1 MRIGEE
7 IENNLAYRAVADN
20 DINLFRKALLENKY
34 GSIHYINPD
43 ENNST
48 TLILASKLGRSDFVL
63 ELLRI
68 GCDVEAKDSYGNTAI
83 YYSVLNNHKNIF
95 DYLIEHEADIAI
107 LNNENRTLLHSAAI
121 CGNLEITKTL
131 MEKKKIDHNKC
142 DIEGMTAFLYSCKNG
157 HINVMK
163 YLISKKVN
171 TDLSTNNLKSGLYF
185 SSENKHFE
193 CSNYIIEN
201 ISGSLTKFLKN
212 FKKEAS
218 DFVVNMAVERS
229 NEFSAISRYFIDS
242 IIEAGRLDLAV
253 TLLVANIQLDQPD
266 IRNTDGIFI
275 ELCSKKHLEV
285 DNLVSQNA
293 KCLFL
298 SSVILCYC
306 QSPVKVL
313 NKLYDESNGDSE
325 IYKLIKEFFSSQD
338 KFALLH
344 LLCYQK
350 SLVNAAR
357 AHPLEQEDFDIWIS
371 QIDALL
377 LEIFK
382 TKSLDNTDHLLQLL
396 LPTLN
401 LSKYDKLEQKIQSN
415 IKKLSSMDIDHK
427 RETALGLESKMDSVK
442 DSIENMVDELR
453 KEQDDFMKLHK
464 SWSLAHFEK
473 ISVLSYCVSKDL
485 KLLFQCSQV
494 SGIIESVF
502 YSALIPNKISLEY
515 AEKYSICHFSLS
527 MIRNNERRKSAF
539 LFIGKILNYSS
550 LIYPELLDT
559 ITSSEEFEI
568 INAISIIENLRY
580 CPVAMFTAE
589 LVSKLVMIGL
599 VAYISLHCKTTADI
613 CEASEPEVYIIFMVC
628 ANIIY
633 EVGKLNL

>member
-1 MRIGEE
+1 
-7 IENNLAYRAVADN
+7 
-20 DINLFRKALLENKY
+20 
-34 GSIHYINPD
+34 
-43 ENNST
+43 
-48 TLILASKLGRSDFVL
+48 
-63 ELLRI
+63 
-68 GCDVEAKDSYGNTAI
+68 
-83 YYSVLNNHKNIF
+83 
-95 DYLIEHEADIAI
+95 
-107 LNNENRTLLHSAAI
+107 
-121 CGNLEITKTL
+121 
-131 MEKKKIDHNKC
+131 
-142 DIEGMTAFLYSCKNG
+142 LY
-157 HINVMK
+157 
-163 YLISKKVN
+163 
-171 TDLSTNNLKSGLYF
+171 
-185 SSENKHFE
+185 E
-193 CSNYIIEN
+193 
-201 ISGSLTKFLKN
+201 
-212 FKKEAS
+212 
-218 DFVVNMAVERS
+218 
-229 NEFSAISRYFIDS
+229 
-242 IIEAGRLDLAV
+242 
-253 TLLVANIQLDQPD
+253 
-266 IRNTDGIFI
+266 
-275 ELCSKKHLEV
+275 
-285 DNLVSQNA
+285 
-293 KCLFL
+293 
-298 SSVILCYC
+298 
-306 QSPVKVL
+306 
-313 NKLYDESNGDSE
+313 ESNGDSE

-427 RETALGLESKMDSVK
+427 RETALGLESKMDSAK

-559 ITSSEEFEI
+559 ITSSEEFKI